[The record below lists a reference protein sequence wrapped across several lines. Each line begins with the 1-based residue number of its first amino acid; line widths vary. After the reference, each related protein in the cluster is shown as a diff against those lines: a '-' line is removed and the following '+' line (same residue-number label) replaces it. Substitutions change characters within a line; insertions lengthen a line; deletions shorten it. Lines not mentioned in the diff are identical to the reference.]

1 VYSLRNLVNNL
12 SLKSSLLLV
21 ILFFSLATLSIVLV
35 GTDHSHHQ
43 MMLKRNRVLIERD
56 MGLLRRQID
65 ENLGLYGWEA
75 VERNLVAFGETPEVL
90 AVAVLDRGLNL
101 QVTSGGDWRMQASP
115 GVLPQF
121 DEKLARLAIEQHGL
135 EVDFESDE
143 MRLAAY
149 APVTIPSHR
158 GANGEFNVGVL
169 FLLYDISQFAEQMHG
184 ELWRQAVLF
193 CGVGAL
199 ALLGLLLYMR
209 RLISRPLTQLAT
221 AAQQMAGGAYDLRL
235 PVKGANEIGKLASA
249 LNQFSAS
256 AQAYKEDI
264 SRRHA
269 RLNDYLQSGVVGMLV
284 IDTQGGIQEM
294 NRVLSNITG
303 YSLNELY
310 AESWLEIC
318 HPDDRKNLYSMWRR
332 LLLRPGMERSL
343 EFRLCDRDN
352 REHWVDAVAKYEQ
365 GCGDE
370 SGHVLVFLRDVTK
383 KKMREEELRLAAAAF
398 NTHEAI
404 VITDA
409 QGSIVKVNSAFTEI
423 TGYRLE
429 EVIGKNPRIFQSGYH
444 DAEFYKAMW
453 HTIRSEGIWQ
463 GEIWNKRKG
472 GEVYP
477 EYETIM
483 AVKDNGGE
491 ITQYIAFFEDITQR
505 KVAEKRIEQLAYYD
519 ELTKLPNR
527 RMLTDRLQQ
536 AVSSAKRH
544 SYLGALLF
552 VDLDHFKD
560 VNDSLGHLV
569 GDKLLFEVA
578 NRLGEHIRQEDT
590 LARLGGDE
598 FVILVHC
605 LDDNRQEAAEHV
617 RALGERILED
627 VSKPYFIEG
636 HHLHINA
643 SIGVSFF
650 PEDSDN
656 LTDLIR
662 QADTAM
668 YQSKAAGRG
677 VVRFFSQDMQESVDL
692 RLLLRTDLKK
702 ALALKEFD
710 LYLQPQICVGSGK
723 VVGAESLIR
732 WKHPRKGYISPADF
746 IPVAEE
752 DGIIVDIGE
761 YVLRQACGYIRD
773 LRERGEDVV
782 IGQIAVNISPLQ
794 FRSAGFVETVKTI
807 IEEYG
812 ISGRYLCFELTEG
825 VLLKNV
831 EQAIDI
837 IRDLKMLGISF
848 AIDDF
853 GTGYSSL
860 GYLSRLPLDRIKIDK
875 SFIDKIPDDPQGVTI
890 VDAVLSMAQHL
901 GVDVIAEGVETL
913 EQLRVLKQRHC
924 YAYQGYYGAKPMPFS
939 QYVNYLASVSDC
951 YYVFDQMESEVAVIE

>member
-1 VYSLRNLVNNL
+1 MIVV
-12 SLKSSLLLV
+12 
-21 ILFFSLATLSIVLV
+21 FSLMTLAIVLI
-35 GTDHSHHQ
+35 GTDLSHQQ
-43 MMLKRNRVLIERD
+43 MMLKRNHTLIERD
-56 MGLLRRQID
+56 MSMLRRQID
-65 ENLGLYGWEA
+65 ENLGLYGWKA
-75 VERNLVAFGETPEVL
+75 VERNLVAFAEAPEVL
-90 AVAVLDRGLNL
+90 SVAVLDRGMKL
-101 QVTSGGDWRMQASP
+101 QAATGGDWNQQASP
-115 GVLPQF
+115 GVLPLF
-121 DEKLARLAIEQHGL
+121 DEALARMAVEQYGL
-135 EVDFESDE
+135 KVDFEPDE
-143 MRLAAY
+143 MQLAAY

-158 GANGEFNVGVL
+158 GANGEFNTGVV
-169 FLLYDISQFAEQMHG
+169 FLLYDISQFAEQMHR
-184 ELWRQAVLF
+184 ELQRQAVLF

-199 ALLGLLLYMR
+199 ALLGLLLYAR
-209 RLISRPLTQLAT
+209 RVISRPLTQLAA
-221 AAQQMAGGAYDLRL
+221 AAQQMADGAYDLRI
-235 PVKGANEIGKLASA
+235 PVKGDNEIGKLASA
-249 LNQFSAS
+249 LNQFAGSAR
-256 AQAYKEDI
+256 AYKEDI

-284 IDTQGGIQEM
+284 IDPEGCIVEM

-303 YSLNELY
+303 YSLDELY
-310 AESWLEIC
+310 AESWLDIC

-332 LLLRPGMERSL
+332 MLMRPGMERSL
-343 EFRLCDRDN
+343 EFRLCERDGQ
-352 REHWVDAVAKYEQ
+352 EHWVDAVAKYEQ
-365 GCGDE
+365 GCGEE

-383 KKMREEELRLAAAAF
+383 KKIREEELRLAAAAF

-409 QGSIVKVNSAFTEI
+409 QGCIVKVNCAFTEI
-423 TGYRLE
+423 TGYRPD
-429 EVIGKNPRIFQSGYH
+429 EVLGKNPRIFQSGYH
-444 DAEFYKAMW
+444 DAEFYKTMW
-453 HTIRSEGIWQ
+453 NKIRSEGIWQ

-483 AVKDNGGE
+483 AVKDKRGE

-505 KVAEKRIEQLAYYD
+505 KAAEKRIEQLAYYD

-544 SYLGALLF
+544 NYLGALLF

-578 NRLGEHIRQEDT
+578 NRLGGHIRQEDT

-605 LDDNRQEAAEHV
+605 LDDNRQAAASHI
-617 RALGERILED
+617 RALGERILAD
-627 VSKPYFIEG
+627 VAKPYFIEG

-650 PEDSDN
+650 PIDSDN

-702 ALALKEFD
+702 ALALKEFE
-710 LYLQPQICVGSGK
+710 LYLQPQICVASGK
-723 VVGAESLIR
+723 LVGAESLIR

-746 IPVAEE
+746 IPIAEE
-752 DGIIVDIGE
+752 DGIIVEIGE
-761 YVLRQACGYIRD
+761 YVLRQACSYICD
-773 LRERGEDVV
+773 LRDRGEEAL
-782 IGQIAVNISPLQ
+782 IGQLAVNISPLQ
-794 FRSAGFVETVKTI
+794 FRSAGFVQTVKTI
-807 IEEYG
+807 VEEYG
-812 ISGRYLCFELTEG
+812 ISGGYLCFELTEG
-825 VLLKNV
+825 VLLQNV

-890 VDAVLSMAQHL
+890 VDTILSMAQHL

-924 YAYQGYYGAKPMPFS
+924 YAYQGYYGAKPMPYS
-939 QYVNYLASVSDC
+939 QYLSYLGSVSDC
-951 YYVFDQMESEVAVIE
+951 CYVFDQVEAEVAVIEQD